1 MHKLHTFW
9 LNLNASLWFVPTL
22 MVASAMGLA
31 YGLVIIDLRINHGWV
46 KDYPLLF
53 GAGASGARGVLTAI
67 AGSMMTVASLGFS
80 LTLSTLGQVSSQYTS
95 RVLRNF
101 MSSRVN
107 QMVLGSFVSIFVYC
121 LLVLR
126 TIRDGD
132 EGGFIPP
139 LAVTGGLLL
148 ALVGVGV
155 LVFFI
160 HHIAS
165 IMQAGVIIGGV
176 ADETEATIQRL
187 FPQQLGTAAS
197 EPAQQTLFEQVDEL
211 AWVPVP
217 AAATGYLQTINDEGL
232 LTLARRL
239 GGVVRMERGVG
250 SFVAKGSPLATVARY
265 AAGPPLALTDA
276 LQNELNQQFS
286 ISHQRTTEQDAGF
299 GVRQL
304 VDIALKALSP
314 GVNDT
319 TTAVMCIDYLGALV
333 ASLAARRFADPLRTD
348 DGGPVRVITVQPSFA
363 TFVGTAFDQILT
375 AGEGTAA
382 IYVRLLTALDTA
394 ASRTQVPARRAVLLA
409 QATRVAAAATQALDT
424 AHDRDQVQTR
434 AREVLPRLAQR

>member
-1 MHKLHTFW
+1 MHKLHTRW
-9 LNLNASLWFVPTL
+9 RDLNASLWFVPTL

-31 YGLVIIDLRINHGWV
+31 YGLVSIDLRIDHGWV

-139 LAVTGGLLL
+139 LAVTGGLVL
-148 ALVGVGV
+148 ALLGIGV

-160 HHIAS
+160 HHMAS

-176 ADETEATIQRL
+176 ADETEAAIRRL
-187 FPQQLGTAAS
+187 FPQELGTAAS
-197 EPAQQTLFEQVDEL
+197 EPAQQALFEQSDEL
-211 AWVPVP
+211 TWILVP
-217 AAATGYLQTINDEGL
+217 AAATGYVQTIDEEGL
-232 LTLARRL
+232 LALARRL
-239 GGVVRMERGVG
+239 GGVVRMARGVG
-250 SFVAKGSPLATVARY
+250 SFVARGSSLASVARY
-265 AAGPPLALTDA
+265 DTGRPLVLTEQ
-276 LQNELNQQFS
+276 LGQELNDQFT
-286 ISHQRTTEQDAGF
+286 IGRQRTTEQDAGF

-314 GVNDT
+314 GINDT
-319 TTAVMCIDYLGALV
+319 STAVMCIDYLGALI
-333 ASLAARRFADPLRTD
+333 ASLAARRFAEPLRTD
-348 DGGPVRVITVQPSFA
+348 DDGPVRVVTVQPSFA
-363 TFVGTAFDQILT
+363 TFVDTAFDQILT
-375 AGEGTAA
+375 AGEGDTAV
-382 IYVRLLTALDTA
+382 YVRLLTALDTA
-394 ASRTQVPARRAVLLA
+394 ASRTQVPARRAVLRA
-409 QATRVAAAATQALDT
+409 HATRVAEAAAQALSS
-424 AHDRDQVQTR
+424 AYDRDQVQAH
-434 AREVLPRLAQR
+434 AREVLPRLA

>member
-9 LNLNASLWFVPTL
+9 RDLNASLWFVPTL

-31 YGLVIIDLRINHGWV
+31 YGLVSIDLHIDHGWV

-139 LAVTGGLLL
+139 LAVTGGLVL
-148 ALVGVGV
+148 ALLGIGV

-160 HHIAS
+160 HHMAS

-176 ADETEATIQRL
+176 ADETEAAIRRL
-187 FPQQLGTAAS
+187 FPQELGTAAS
-197 EPAQQTLFEQVDEL
+197 EPAQQALFEQADEL
-211 AWVPVP
+211 PWIPVP
-217 AAATGYLQTINDEGL
+217 ADATGYVQTIDEEGL
-232 LTLARRL
+232 LALARRL
-239 GGVVRMERGVG
+239 GGVVRMARGVG
-250 SFVAKGSPLATVARY
+250 SFVARGSALASVARY
-265 AAGPPLALTDA
+265 DPGRPLVLTQQ
-276 LQNELNQQFS
+276 LSQELNDQFS
-286 ISHQRTTEQDAGF
+286 IGRQRTTEQDAGF

-314 GVNDT
+314 GINDT
-319 TTAVMCIDYLGALV
+319 STAVMCIDYLGALV
-333 ASLAARRFADPLRTD
+333 ASLAARRFAEPLRTD
-348 DGGPVRVITVQPSFA
+348 DDGPVRIITVQRSFA
-363 TFVGTAFDQILT
+363 TFVDTAFDQILT
-375 AGEGTAA
+375 AGEGDPAV
-382 IYVRLLTALDTA
+382 YVRLLTALDTA
-394 ASRTQVPARRAVLLA
+394 ASRTQVPTRRAVLRA
-409 QATRVAAAATQALDT
+409 HATRVAEAAAQALPS
-424 AHDRDQVQTR
+424 AYDRDQVQAH
-434 AREVLPRLAQR
+434 AREVLPRLA

>member
-1 MHKLHTFW
+1 MNKLR
-9 LNLNASLWFVPTL
+9 NLWRDINASLWFVPTL
-22 MVASAMGLA
+22 MVAGAMALA
-31 YGLVIIDLRINHGWV
+31 YGLVKLDMRISHGWV

-53 GAGASGARGVLTAI
+53 GAGASGARGVLTTI

-107 QMVLGSFVSIFVYC
+107 QVVLGSFVSIFVYC

-139 LAVTGGLLL
+139 LAVTGGLIL
-148 ALVGVGV
+148 ALLGIGV

-160 HHIAS
+160 HHMAS
-165 IMQAGVIIGGV
+165 IMQAGFIIGGV
-176 ADETEATIQRL
+176 AEETEAAIQRL
-187 FPQQLGTAAS
+187 FPQELGTAAS
-197 EPAQQTLFEQVDEL
+197 EPAQQALFDKAGEL
-211 AWVPVP
+211 TWVPVP
-217 AAATGYLQTINDEGL
+217 AAATGYLRTINEEGL

-239 GGVVRMERGVG
+239 GGVVRMEYGVG
-250 SFVAKGSPLATVARY
+250 SFVAKDSALASVARY
-265 AAGPPLALTDA
+265 DAAAPLALTA
-276 LQNELNQQFS
+276 ELLAEFNEQFG
-286 ISHQRTTEQDAGF
+286 IGRQRTTEQDAGF

-314 GVNDT
+314 GINDT
-319 TTAVMCIDYLGALV
+319 STAVMCIDYLGALV
-333 ASLAARRFADPLRTD
+333 ASLAARRFADPLRAD
-348 DGGPVRVITVQPSFA
+348 DDGPVRVITVQPSFA
-363 TFVGTAFDQILT
+363 TFVDTAFDQVLT
-375 AGEGTAA
+375 VAEGDTAV
-382 IYVRLLTALDTA
+382 YLRLLTALETT

-409 QATRVAAAATQALDT
+409 HATRVAGAATQALAT
-424 AHDRDQVQTR
+424 AYNRDQVQAR
-434 AREVLPRLAQR
+434 AREVLPRLA

>member
-1 MHKLHTFW
+1 
-9 LNLNASLWFVPTL
+9 
-22 MVASAMGLA
+22 MGLA
-31 YGLVIIDLRINHGWV
+31 YGLVSIDLRIDHGWV

-139 LAVTGGLLL
+139 LAVTGGLVL
-148 ALVGVGV
+148 ALLGIGV

-160 HHIAS
+160 HHMAS

-176 ADETEATIQRL
+176 ADETEAAIQRL
-187 FPQQLGTAAS
+187 FPQELGTAAS
-197 EPAQQTLFEQVDEL
+197 EPAQQALFEQADEL
-211 AWVPVP
+211 TWIPVP
-217 AAATGYLQTINDEGL
+217 AAATGYVQTIDEEGL
-232 LTLARRL
+232 LALARRL
-239 GGVVRMERGVG
+239 GGVVRMARGVG
-250 SFVAKGSPLATVARY
+250 SFVARGSSLASLARY
-265 AAGPPLALTDA
+265 DTGRPLILTEQ
-276 LQNELNQQFS
+276 LGQELNDQFT
-286 ISHQRTTEQDAGF
+286 IGRQRTTEQDAGF

-314 GVNDT
+314 GINDT
-319 TTAVMCIDYLGALV
+319 STAVMCIDYLGALV
-333 ASLAARRFADPLRTD
+333 ASLAARRFAEPLRTD
-348 DGGPVRVITVQPSFA
+348 DDGPVRVVTVQPSFA
-363 TFVGTAFDQILT
+363 TFVDTAFDQILT
-375 AGEGTAA
+375 AGEGDTAV
-382 IYVRLLTALDTA
+382 YVRLLTALDTA
-394 ASRTQVPARRAVLLA
+394 ASRTQVPARRAVLRA
-409 QATRVAAAATQALDT
+409 HATRVAEAAAQGLSSPY
-424 AHDRDQVQTR
+424 DRDQVQTH
-434 AREVLPRLAQR
+434 AREVLPRLA

>member
-1 MHKLHTFW
+1 MNKLRTLW
-9 LNLNASLWFVPTL
+9 RDINDSLWFVPAL
-22 MVASAMGLA
+22 MVAAAMGLA
-31 YGLVIIDLRINHGWV
+31 YGLVKLDMRIDHGWV

-53 GAGASGARGVLTAI
+53 GAGAAGARGVLTAI

-107 QMVLGSFVSIFVYC
+107 QLVLGSFVSIFVYC

-139 LAVTGGLLL
+139 LAVTGGLVL
-148 ALVGVGV
+148 AIMSIGV

-176 ADETEATIQRL
+176 AAETEAAIRRL
-187 FPQQLGTAAS
+187 FPQELGTAAT
-197 EPAQQTLFEQVDEL
+197 EPAQQALLEKAAEL
-211 AWVPVP
+211 TWVPVP
-217 AAATGYLQTINDEGL
+217 AAATGYLQTLDEEGL
-232 LTLARRL
+232 LALARRL

-250 SFVAKGSPLATVARY
+250 SFVAQGSALAAVASYQPGR
-265 AAGPPLALTDA
+265 AFALTDE
-276 LQNELNQQFS
+276 LCTELNAQFS
-286 ISHQRTTEQDAGF
+286 IGRQRTTEQDAGF

-314 GVNDT
+314 GINDT
-319 TTAVMCIDYLGALV
+319 STAVMCIDYLGALV
-333 ASLAARRFADPLRTD
+333 ASLAGRRFADPLRTD
-348 DGGPVRVITVQPSFA
+348 DGGPVRVITRQPSFE
-363 TFVGTAFDQILT
+363 VLVNTAFDQILT
-375 AGEGTAA
+375 AGEGDPAV
-382 IYVRLLTALDTA
+382 YLRLLTALDTA
-394 ASRTQVPARRAVLLA
+394 ASRTRVPARRAVLRA
-409 QATRVAAAATQALDT
+409 HATRVAEAAARALP
-424 AHDRDQVQTR
+424 AAYDRDQVQAR
-434 AREVLPRLAQR
+434 ARDVLPRLA

>member
-1 MHKLHTFW
+1 MTKLHALW
-9 LNLNASLWFVPTL
+9 RHLDASLWFVPTL
-22 MVASAMGLA
+22 MVAGAMALA
-31 YGLVIIDLRINHGWV
+31 YGLVRLDMHIGHDWV

-53 GAGASGARGVLTAI
+53 GAGASGARGMLTTI

-107 QMVLGSFVSIFVYC
+107 QLVLGSFVSIFVYC

-132 EGGFIPP
+132 EGGFIPS
-139 LAVTGGLLL
+139 LAVTGGLVL
-148 ALVGVGV
+148 AVLSIGV

-176 ADETEATIQRL
+176 AEETEAAIRRL
-187 FPQQLGTAAS
+187 FPQELGTAAS
-197 EPAQQTLFEQVDEL
+197 EPAQRALFDQAEAL

-217 AAATGYLQTINDEGL
+217 AATTGYLQTVEEAGL
-232 LTLARRL
+232 LALAHRL
-239 GGVVRMERGVG
+239 SGVVRLAHGVG
-250 SFVAKGSPLATVARY
+250 SFVAQGAALAWVARY
-265 AAGPPLALTDA
+265 DAAEPVTLSDQLRAEVNA
-276 LQNELNQQFS
+276 QFS
-286 ISHQRTTEQDAGF
+286 IGRQRTTEQDVGF

-314 GVNDT
+314 GINDT
-319 TTAVMCIDYLGALV
+319 STAVMCIDYLGALV
-333 ASLAARRFADPLRTD
+333 ASLAARRFADSLRTD
-348 DGGPVRVITVQPSFA
+348 DGGGPVRVITVQPSFE
-363 TFVGTAFDQILT
+363 TLVNTAFDQILL
-375 AGEGTAA
+375 AGEGNLAV
-382 IYVRLLTALDTA
+382 YLRLLTALDTA
-394 ASRTQVPARRAVLLA
+394 ASRTFVPARRAVLRA
-409 QATRVAAAATQALDT
+409 HATRVAAAAQALP
-424 AHDRDQVQTR
+424 AAYDRDQAQAR
-434 AREVLPRLAQR
+434 AREVLPRLA

>member
-1 MHKLHTFW
+1 MHKLHTLW
-9 LNLNASLWFVPTL
+9 RDLNASLWFVPTL

-31 YGLVIIDLRINHGWV
+31 YGLVSIDLHIDHGWV

-139 LAVTGGLLL
+139 LAVTGGLVL
-148 ALVGVGV
+148 ALLGIGV

-160 HHIAS
+160 HHMAS

-176 ADETEATIQRL
+176 ADETEAAIQRL
-187 FPQQLGTAAS
+187 FPQELGTAAS
-197 EPAQQTLFEQVDEL
+197 EPAQQALFEQTDEL
-211 AWVPVP
+211 TWVPVP
-217 AAATGYLQTINDEGL
+217 AAATGYVQTIDEEGL
-232 LTLARRL
+232 LALARRL
-239 GGVVRMERGVG
+239 GGVVRMARGVG
-250 SFVAKGSPLATVARY
+250 SFVARGSALASIARY
-265 AAGPPLALTDA
+265 DTGRPLVLTEQ
-276 LQNELNQQFS
+276 LSQELNDQFN
-286 ISHQRTTEQDAGF
+286 IGRQRTTEQDAGF

-314 GVNDT
+314 GINDT
-319 TTAVMCIDYLGALV
+319 STAVMCIDYLGALV
-333 ASLAARRFADPLRTD
+333 ASLAARRFAEPLRTD
-348 DGGPVRVITVQPSFA
+348 DDGPVRVVTVQPSFA
-363 TFVGTAFDQILT
+363 TFVDTAFDQILT
-375 AGEGTAA
+375 AGEGDTAV
-382 IYVRLLTALDTA
+382 YVRLLTALDTA
-394 ASRTQVPARRAVLLA
+394 ASRTQVPARRAVLRA
-409 QATRVAAAATQALDT
+409 HATRVTEAAAQALT
-424 AHDRDQVQTR
+424 IAYDRDQVQAH
-434 AREVLPRLAQR
+434 AREVLPRLS

>member
-1 MHKLHTFW
+1 MNKLHTLW
-9 LNLNASLWFVPTL
+9 RDINASLWFVPTL

-31 YGLVIIDLRINHGWV
+31 YGLVSLDLHIDHGWA
-46 KDYPLLF
+46 KNYPLLF
-53 GAGASGARGVLTAI
+53 GAGAAGARGVLTAI

-80 LTLSTLGQVSSQYTS
+80 LTLSTLGQVASQYTS

-132 EGGFIPP
+132 EGGFVPP
-139 LAVTGGLLL
+139 LAVTGGLVL
-148 ALVGVGV
+148 ALLGIGV

-165 IMQAGVIIGGV
+165 VMQAGVIIGGV
-176 ADETEATIQRL
+176 ADETAAAIRRL
-187 FPQQLGTAAS
+187 FPQELGDAAS
-197 EPAQQTLFEQVDEL
+197 EPAQQALFAQADEL

-217 AAATGYLQTINDEGL
+217 AAATGYVQVINEEGL
-232 LTLARRL
+232 LALARRV

-250 SFVAKGSPLATVARY
+250 SFVAEGAALVSMARY
-265 AAGPPLALTDA
+265 GAGAPLPLTEELTA
-276 LQNELNQQFS
+276 ELNDQFGVGR
-286 ISHQRTTEQDAGF
+286 QRTTEQDAGF

-314 GVNDT
+314 GINDT
-319 TTAVMCIDYLGALV
+319 STAVICIDYLGALV
-333 ASLAARRFADPLRTD
+333 ASLATRRFADPLRSD
-348 DGGPVRVITVQPSFA
+348 DGGPVRVITLQPSFA
-363 TFVGTAFDQILT
+363 ALVNTAFDQILL
-375 AGEGTAA
+375 AGEGDLAV
-382 IYVRLLTALDTA
+382 YLRLLAALGTAG
-394 ASRTQVPARRAVLLA
+394 SRTQVPGRRAVLHA
-409 QATRVAAAATQALDT
+409 HATRVAEAAAAALST
-424 AHDRDQVQTR
+424 AYARDQVQAR
-434 AREVLPRLAQR
+434 AREVLRLLA

>member
-9 LNLNASLWFVPTL
+9 RNLNASLWFVPTL

-31 YGLVIIDLRINHGWV
+31 YGLVSIDLRISHGWV

-139 LAVTGGLLL
+139 LAVTGGLVL
-148 ALVGVGV
+148 ALLGIGV

-160 HHIAS
+160 HHMAS

-176 ADETEATIQRL
+176 AEETEAAIQRL
-187 FPQQLGTAAS
+187 FPQELGTAAS
-197 EPAQQTLFEQVDEL
+197 EPAQQALFGQADEL
-211 AWVPVP
+211 TWIPVP
-217 AAATGYLQTINDEGL
+217 AAATGYVQTIDEEGL
-232 LTLARRL
+232 LALARRL
-239 GGVVRMERGVG
+239 GGVVRMARGVG
-250 SFVAKGSPLATVARY
+250 SFVARGSALATVARY
-265 AAGPPLALTDA
+265 DTGRALVLTEA
-276 LQNELNQQFS
+276 LRAELNDQFS
-286 ISHQRTTEQDAGF
+286 IGRQRSTEQDAGF

-314 GVNDT
+314 GINDT
-319 TTAVMCIDYLGALV
+319 STAVMCIDYLGALV
-333 ASLAARRFADPLRTD
+333 ASLAARRFAEPLRTD
-348 DGGPVRVITVQPSFA
+348 DDGPVRIVTVQPSFA
-363 TFVGTAFDQILT
+363 TFVDTAFDQILT
-375 AGEGTAA
+375 AGEGSPAV
-382 IYVRLLTALDTA
+382 YVRLLTALDTA
-394 ASRTQVPARRAVLLA
+394 ASRTQVPARRAVLRA
-409 QATRVAAAATQALDT
+409 HATRVAEAAQALAS
-424 AHDRDQVQTR
+424 AHDRDQVQAH
-434 AREVLPRLAQR
+434 AREVLPRLA

>member
-1 MHKLHTFW
+1 MNKLHTLW
-9 LNLNASLWFVPTL
+9 RNINDSLWFVPTL
-22 MVASAMGLA
+22 MVAAAMVLA
-31 YGLVIIDLRINHGWV
+31 YGLVRLDMSIEHGWV

-139 LAVTGGLLL
+139 LAVTGGLIL
-148 ALVGVGV
+148 AVLSIGV

-165 IMQAGVIIGGV
+165 IMQAGVIIEGV
-176 ADETEATIQRL
+176 AEETEAAIRRL
-187 FPQQLGTAAS
+187 FPQELGTAAS
-197 EPAQQTLFEQVDEL
+197 EPAQQALFEKADKMT
-211 AWVPVP
+211 WVPVP
-217 AAATGYLQTINDEGL
+217 AEATGYVQRINEEGL
-232 LTLARRL
+232 ITLARRL
-239 GGVVRMERGVG
+239 NGVVRMERGVG
-250 SFVAKGSPLATVARY
+250 GFVAQGAPLASIASYTG
-265 AAGPPLALTDA
+265 GPALTLTDELLA
-276 LQNELNQQFS
+276 ELNGQFS
-286 ISHQRTTEQDAGF
+286 TGRQRTTEQDAGF

-314 GVNDT
+314 GINDT
-319 TTAVMCIDYLGALV
+319 STAVMCIDYLGALV
-333 ASLAARRFADPLRTD
+333 VSLAARRFTDPLRTD
-348 DGGPVRVITVQPSFA
+348 EDGPVRIITVQPSFA
-363 TFVGTAFDQILT
+363 TFVNTAFDQILVS
-375 AGEGTAA
+375 GEGNLAV
-382 IYVRLLTALDTA
+382 YLRLLTALDTA
-394 ASRTQVPARRAVLLA
+394 ASRTQVPARLAVLHA
-409 QATRVAAAATQALDT
+409 HATRVTEAATQTLT
-424 AHDRDQVQTR
+424 AAYDRDQVQAR
-434 AREVLPRLAQR
+434 ARKVLPRLS

>member
-1 MHKLHTFW
+1 MHKLHTRW
-9 LNLNASLWFVPTL
+9 RDLNASLWFVPTL

-31 YGLVIIDLRINHGWV
+31 YGLVSIDLRIDHGWV

-139 LAVTGGLLL
+139 LAVTGGLVL
-148 ALVGVGV
+148 ALLGIGV

-160 HHIAS
+160 HHMAS

-176 ADETEATIQRL
+176 ADETEAAIQRL
-187 FPQQLGTAAS
+187 FPQELGTAAS
-197 EPAQQTLFEQVDEL
+197 EPAQQALFEQADEL
-211 AWVPVP
+211 TWIPVP
-217 AAATGYLQTINDEGL
+217 AAATGYVQTIDEEGL
-232 LTLARRL
+232 LALARRL
-239 GGVVRMERGVG
+239 GGVVRMARGVG
-250 SFVAKGSPLATVARY
+250 SFVARGAALASLARY
-265 AAGPPLALTDA
+265 DTGRPLVLTEQ
-276 LQNELNQQFS
+276 LGQELNDQFT
-286 ISHQRTTEQDAGF
+286 IGRQRTTEQDAGF

-314 GVNDT
+314 GINDT
-319 TTAVMCIDYLGALV
+319 STAVMCIDYLGALV
-333 ASLAARRFADPLRTD
+333 ASLAARRFAEPLRTD
-348 DGGPVRVITVQPSFA
+348 DDGPVRVVTVQPSFA
-363 TFVGTAFDQILT
+363 TFVDTAFDQILT
-375 AGEGTAA
+375 AGEGDTAV
-382 IYVRLLTALDTA
+382 YVRLLTALDTA
-394 ASRTQVPARRAVLLA
+394 ASRTQVPARRAVLRA
-409 QATRVAAAATQALDT
+409 HATRVAEAAAQALSSPY
-424 AHDRDQVQTR
+424 DRDQVQTH
-434 AREVLPRLAQR
+434 AREVLPRLA

>member
-1 MHKLHTFW
+1 M
-9 LNLNASLWFVPTL
+9 LNRLRNLWRDINASLWFVPTL
-22 MVASAMGLA
+22 MVAGAMALA
-31 YGLVIIDLRINHGWV
+31 YGLVKLDMRIDHGWV

-107 QMVLGSFVSIFVYC
+107 QVVLGSFVSIFVYC

-139 LAVTGGLLL
+139 LAVTGGLIL
-148 ALVGVGV
+148 AVLSIGV
-155 LVFFI
+155 LIYFI

-165 IMQAGVIIGGV
+165 IMQASFIIGSV
-176 ADETEATIQRL
+176 ADETEAAIQRL
-187 FPQQLGTAAS
+187 FPQELGTAAS
-197 EPAQQTLFEQVDEL
+197 EPAQQALFDKADEL
-211 AWVPVP
+211 TWVPVP
-217 AAATGYLQTINDEGL
+217 AAATGYVQTINEEGL

-239 GGVVRMERGVG
+239 GGVVRMAHGVG
-250 SFVAKGSPLATVARY
+250 SFVAQGSVLASVARY
-265 AAGPPLALTDA
+265 DTAEPLALPDKLLA
-276 LQNELNQQFS
+276 ELNDQFS
-286 ISHQRTTEQDAGF
+286 IGRQRTTEQDAGF

-314 GVNDT
+314 GINDT
-319 TTAVMCIDYLGALV
+319 STAVMCIDYLGALV

-348 DGGPVRVITVQPSFA
+348 DGGPVRVITVQPSFT
-363 TFVGTAFDQILT
+363 TFVNTAFDQVLT
-375 AGEGTAA
+375 AGEGDTAV
-382 IYVRLLTALDTA
+382 YLRLLAALDTA

-409 QATRVAAAATQALDT
+409 QATRVAGAATQALAT
-424 AHDRDQVQTR
+424 AYDRDQVQAR
-434 AREVLPRLAQR
+434 AREVLPRLA

>member
-9 LNLNASLWFVPTL
+9 QNLNASLWFVPTL

-31 YGLVIIDLRINHGWV
+31 YGLVSIDLHIDHGWV

-139 LAVTGGLLL
+139 LAVTGGLVL
-148 ALVGVGV
+148 ALLGIGV

-160 HHIAS
+160 HHMAS

-176 ADETEATIQRL
+176 ADETEAAIQRL
-187 FPQQLGTAAS
+187 FPQELGTAAS
-197 EPAQQTLFEQVDEL
+197 EPAQQALFEQADEL
-211 AWVPVP
+211 TWIPVP
-217 AAATGYLQTINDEGL
+217 ADATGYVQTIDEAGL
-232 LTLARRL
+232 LALARRL
-239 GGVVRMERGVG
+239 GGVVRMARGVG
-250 SFVAKGSPLATVARY
+250 SFVAQGSALASVARY
-265 AAGPPLALTDA
+265 DTGRPLVLTKQ
-276 LQNELNQQFS
+276 LSQELNDQFS
-286 ISHQRTTEQDAGF
+286 IGRQRTTEQDAGF

-314 GVNDT
+314 GINDT
-319 TTAVMCIDYLGALV
+319 STAVMCIDYLGALV
-333 ASLAARRFADPLRTD
+333 ASLAARRFAEPLRTD
-348 DGGPVRVITVQPSFA
+348 DGGPVRIVTVQPSFA
-363 TFVGTAFDQILT
+363 TFVNTAFDQILT
-375 AGEGTAA
+375 AGEGDTAV
-382 IYVRLLTALDTA
+382 YVRLLTALDTA
-394 ASRTQVPARRAVLLA
+394 ASRTQVPARRAVLRA
-409 QATRVAAAATQALDT
+409 HATRVAEAAAQGLTIAY
-424 AHDRDQVQTR
+424 DRDQVQAH
-434 AREVLPRLAQR
+434 AREVLPRLA

>member
-1 MHKLHTFW
+1 MNKLR
-9 LNLNASLWFVPTL
+9 NLWRDINASLWFVPTL
-22 MVASAMGLA
+22 MVAGAMLLA
-31 YGLVIIDLRINHGWV
+31 YGLVRLDMRIDHGWV

-53 GAGASGARGVLTAI
+53 GAGASGARGVLTTI

-101 MSSRVN
+101 MSSRIN

-139 LAVTGGLLL
+139 LAVTGGLIL
-148 ALVGVGV
+148 AVLSIGV
-155 LVFFI
+155 LIFFI

-165 IMQAGVIIGGV
+165 IMQAGFIIGGV
-176 ADETEATIQRL
+176 AEETEAAIRRL
-187 FPQQLGTAAS
+187 FPQELGTAAS
-197 EPAQQTLFEQVDEL
+197 EPAQQALVEKADEL
-211 AWVPVP
+211 TWVPVP
-217 AAATGYLQTINDEGL
+217 AAATGYIQTIDEDGL

-239 GGVVRMERGVG
+239 GGVVRMAQGVG
-250 SFVAKGSPLATVARY
+250 SFVAQGSALATVARY
-265 AAGPPLALTDA
+265 DVAEPLALTDELRA
-276 LQNELNQQFS
+276 ELNDQFS
-286 ISHQRTTEQDAGF
+286 IGRQRTTEQDAGF

-304 VDIALKALSP
+304 VDIGLKALSP
-314 GVNDT
+314 GINDT
-319 TTAVMCIDYLGALV
+319 STAVMCIDYLGALV

-363 TFVGTAFDQILT
+363 ALVNTAFDQILT
-375 AGEGTAA
+375 AGEGDPTV
-382 IYVRLLTALDTA
+382 YLRLLTAFDTA
-394 ASRTQVPARRAVLLA
+394 ASRTQLPARRAVLHA
-409 QATRVAAAATQALDT
+409 HATRVAEAAQALP
-424 AHDRDQVQTR
+424 AAYDRDQVLAR
-434 AREVLPRLAQR
+434 ARAVLARLG